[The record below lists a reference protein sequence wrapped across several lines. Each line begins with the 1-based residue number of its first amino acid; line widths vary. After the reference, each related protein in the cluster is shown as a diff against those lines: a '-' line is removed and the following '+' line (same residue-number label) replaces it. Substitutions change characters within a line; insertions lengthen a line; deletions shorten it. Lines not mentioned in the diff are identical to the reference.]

1 MMINP
6 AKLYSTLGN
15 PNSLVPLGVKDIS
28 SCLGM
33 TAGSYA
39 TGKEEGFDRF
49 IDEFGTEALW
59 LGGIPSLKW
68 LYDKTVF
75 KAFGLDAKIDP
86 RNLKDMKMYEKVK
99 KYAPT
104 EEIRKNLEKAGNNK
118 RLFKNLAAAKFFAS
132 TTLAAGAY
140 IGLTKLKQYYTDQ
153 KIRKNLIKE
162 YQAEVKKK
170 EAENKQNVGE
180 VKAPAFKG
188 LGKIVEEFAFSPVKN
203 MYILDG
209 FITTERLK
217 DSRTSQEFAG
227 YAIKEGSV
235 LIFLYYAG
243 KKIQEF
249 MENSAKKKHNK
260 SITLDARVLESENLK
275 KIFQN
280 GTIEK
285 SIKEFNAANT
295 SNGNL
300 YEFLHQ
306 NPENEVVKI
315 AKQSDILTTYK
326 TKSDI
331 GLKETLKRLLHGKS
345 LYDDTNKIDS
355 RAFVDFDEVK
365 GVNDKLA
372 ELYGQYKDAI
382 KKGESAEDFF
392 NKVKKLKRNS
402 IKMNIGACIMALG
415 VVTPAIML
423 LKRMTDKSGPEF
435 QTKKEIKE
443 QLIKEGVISA

>member
-15 PNSLVPLGVKDIS
+15 PNSLIPLGVKDIS

-86 RNLKDMKMYEKVK
+86 RNLKDMKMFEKVK

-132 TTLAAGAY
+132 TILAAGAY
-140 IGLTKLKQYYTDQ
+140 IGLTKLKQRYTDQ

-162 YQAEVKKK
+162 YQEEAKKK
-170 EAENKQNVGE
+170 EVENKQNVGE

-217 DSRTSQEFAG
+217 DSRTSQEFVG

-249 MENSAKKKHNK
+249 MENSAKKRHNK

-285 SIKEFNAANT
+285 SIKEFNSANA

-326 TKSDI
+326 N
-331 GLKETLKRLLHGKS
+331 
-345 LYDDTNKIDS
+345 TNKIDS

>member
-15 PNSLVPLGVKDIS
+15 PNSLIPLGVKDIS

-86 RNLKDMKMYEKVK
+86 RNLKDMKMFEKVK

-132 TTLAAGAY
+132 TILAAGAY
-140 IGLTKLKQYYTDQ
+140 IGLTKLKQRYTDQ

-162 YQAEVKKK
+162 YQEEAKKK
-170 EAENKQNVGE
+170 EVENKQNVGE

-217 DSRTSQEFAG
+217 DSRTSQEFVG

-326 TKSDI
+326 N
-331 GLKETLKRLLHGKS
+331 
-345 LYDDTNKIDS
+345 TNKIDS

>member
-15 PNSLVPLGVKDIS
+15 PNSLIPLGVKDIS

-49 IDEFGTEALW
+49 IDEFGTETLW

-86 RNLKDMKMYEKVK
+86 RNLKDMKMFEKVK

-132 TTLAAGAY
+132 TILAAGAY
-140 IGLTKLKQYYTDQ
+140 IGLTKLKQRYTDQ

-162 YQAEVKKK
+162 YQEEAKKK
-170 EAENKQNVGE
+170 KVENKQNVSK

-285 SIKEFNAANT
+285 SIKEFNSANT

-326 TKSDI
+326 N
-331 GLKETLKRLLHGKS
+331 
-345 LYDDTNKIDS
+345 TNKIDS

>member
-6 AKLYSTLGN
+6 AKIYSTLGN
-15 PNSLVPLGVKDIS
+15 PNSLIPLGVKDIS

-59 LGGIPSLKW
+59 LGGIPTLKW
-68 LYDKTVF
+68 IYDKTVF

-86 RNLKDMKMYEKVK
+86 RNLKDMDMFEKAK

-104 EEIRKNLEKAGNNK
+104 DEIRNNLEKAGKNK
-118 RLFKNLAAAKFFAS
+118 RLFKNLAATKFFAS
-132 TTLAAGAY
+132 TIVAAGAY
-140 IGLTKLKQYYTDQ
+140 IGLTKLKQHYTDQ

-170 EAENKQNVGE
+170 ETENNKQDVAGS
-180 VKAPAFKG
+180 KQPTFKG

-209 FITTERLK
+209 FITSERLK

-243 KKIQEF
+243 KKIQQF
-249 MENSAKKKHNK
+249 MENSAKKNHNK
-260 SITLDARVLESENLK
+260 SITLDSRVLESENLK
-275 KIFQN
+275 KIFQD
-280 GTIEK
+280 GSIEN
-285 SIKEFNAANT
+285 SIKAFNEAKS
-295 SNGNL
+295 SNGKL
-300 YEFLHQ
+300 YEFLHE
-306 NPENEVVKI
+306 NPDNEVVKI
-315 AKQSDILTTYK
+315 AKQSDLLTTYK
-326 TKSDI
+326 N
-331 GLKETLKRLLHGKS
+331 
-345 LYDDTNKIDS
+345 TNKIDS
-355 RAFVDFDEVK
+355 RAFVDFEEVK
-365 GVNDKLA
+365 GVNDKLS

-382 KKGESAEDFF
+382 KKGESADSFF
-392 NKVKKLKRNS
+392 KKLRKLKRNS
-402 IKMNIGACIMALG
+402 INMNIGACVLALG

-423 LKRMTDKSGPEF
+423 IKRMTDKSGPEF

>member
-15 PNSLVPLGVKDIS
+15 PNSLIPLGVKDIS

-86 RNLKDMKMYEKVK
+86 RNLKDMKMFEKVK

-132 TTLAAGAY
+132 TILAAGAY
-140 IGLTKLKQYYTDQ
+140 IGLTKLKQRYTDQ
-153 KIRKNLIKE
+153 KIRKNLINE
-162 YQAEVKKK
+162 YQEEAKKK
-170 EAENKQNVGE
+170 EVENKQNVGK

-209 FITTERLK
+209 FITAERLK
-217 DSRTSQEFAG
+217 DSRTSQEFVG

-295 SNGNL
+295 SNDNL

-326 TKSDI
+326 N
-331 GLKETLKRLLHGKS
+331 
-345 LYDDTNKIDS
+345 TNKIDS

-382 KKGESAEDFF
+382 KKGESTEDFF

>member
-15 PNSLVPLGVKDIS
+15 PNSLIPLGVKDIS

-86 RNLKDMKMYEKVK
+86 RNLKDMKMFEKVK

-132 TTLAAGAY
+132 TILAAGAY
-140 IGLTKLKQYYTDQ
+140 IGLTKLKQRYTDQ

-162 YQAEVKKK
+162 YQEEAKKK
-170 EAENKQNVGE
+170 EVENKQNVGE

-217 DSRTSQEFAG
+217 DSRTSQEFVG

-326 TKSDI
+326 N
-331 GLKETLKRLLHGKS
+331 
-345 LYDDTNKIDS
+345 TNKIDS

-372 ELYGQYKDAI
+372 ELYGQYKDAV

>member
-15 PNSLVPLGVKDIS
+15 PNSLIPLGVKDIS

-86 RNLKDMKMYEKVK
+86 RNLKDMKMFEKVK

-132 TTLAAGAY
+132 TILAAGAY
-140 IGLTKLKQYYTDQ
+140 IGLTKLKQRYTDQ

-162 YQAEVKKK
+162 YQEEAKKK
-170 EAENKQNVGE
+170 EVENKQNVGE

-217 DSRTSQEFAG
+217 DSRTSQEFVG

-326 TKSDI
+326 N
-331 GLKETLKRLLHGKS
+331 
-345 LYDDTNKIDS
+345 TNKIDS

-392 NKVKKLKRNS
+392 SKVKKLKRNS

>member
-15 PNSLVPLGVKDIS
+15 PNSLIPLGVKDIS

-86 RNLKDMKMYEKVK
+86 RNLKDMKMFEKVK

-132 TTLAAGAY
+132 TILAAGAY
-140 IGLTKLKQYYTDQ
+140 IGLTKLKQRYTDQ

-162 YQAEVKKK
+162 YQEEAKKK
-170 EAENKQNVGE
+170 EVENKQNVGK

-217 DSRTSQEFAG
+217 DSRTSQEFVG

-285 SIKEFNAANT
+285 SIKEFNSANT

-326 TKSDI
+326 N
-331 GLKETLKRLLHGKS
+331 
-345 LYDDTNKIDS
+345 TNKIDS

>member
-15 PNSLVPLGVKDIS
+15 PNSLIPLGVKDIS

-86 RNLKDMKMYEKVK
+86 RNLKDMKMFEKVK

-132 TTLAAGAY
+132 TILAAGAY
-140 IGLTKLKQYYTDQ
+140 IGLTKLKQRYTDQ

-162 YQAEVKKK
+162 YQEEAKKK
-170 EAENKQNVGE
+170 EVENKQNVGK

-217 DSRTSQEFAG
+217 DSRTSQEFVG

-326 TKSDI
+326 N
-331 GLKETLKRLLHGKS
+331 
-345 LYDDTNKIDS
+345 TNKIDS

>member
-15 PNSLVPLGVKDIS
+15 PNSLIPLGVKDIS

-49 IDEFGTEALW
+49 IDEFGTETLW

-86 RNLKDMKMYEKVK
+86 RNLKDMKMFEKVK

-132 TTLAAGAY
+132 TILAAGAY
-140 IGLTKLKQYYTDQ
+140 IGLTKLKQRYTDQ

-162 YQAEVKKK
+162 YQEEAKKK
-170 EAENKQNVGE
+170 EVENKQNVGE

-209 FITTERLK
+209 FITAERLK

-326 TKSDI
+326 N
-331 GLKETLKRLLHGKS
+331 
-345 LYDDTNKIDS
+345 TNKIDS

>member
-1 MMINP
+1 MINP

-15 PNSLVPLGVKDIS
+15 PNSLIPLGVKDIS

-49 IDEFGTEALW
+49 IDEFGTETLW

-86 RNLKDMKMYEKVK
+86 RNLKDMKMFEKVK

-132 TTLAAGAY
+132 TILAAGAY
-140 IGLTKLKQYYTDQ
+140 IGLTKLKQRYTDQ

-162 YQAEVKKK
+162 YQEEAKKK
-170 EAENKQNVGE
+170 EVENKQNVGD

-235 LIFLYYAG
+235 SIFLYYAG

-326 TKSDI
+326 N
-331 GLKETLKRLLHGKS
+331 
-345 LYDDTNKIDS
+345 TNKIDS

-423 LKRMTDKSGPEF
+423 LKRLTDKSGPEF

>member
-1 MMINP
+1 MINP

-15 PNSLVPLGVKDIS
+15 PNSLIPLGVKDIS

-49 IDEFGTEALW
+49 IDEFGTETLW

-86 RNLKDMKMYEKVK
+86 RNLKDMKMFEKVK

-132 TTLAAGAY
+132 TILAAGAY
-140 IGLTKLKQYYTDQ
+140 IGLTKLKQRYTDQ

-162 YQAEVKKK
+162 YQEEAKKK
-170 EAENKQNVGE
+170 EVENKQNVGD

-285 SIKEFNAANT
+285 SIKEFNSANT

-326 TKSDI
+326 N
-331 GLKETLKRLLHGKS
+331 
-345 LYDDTNKIDS
+345 TNKIDS